1 MPPRGPC
8 RRLVDLSRPPE
19 GRAGAGDDFV
29 AGRRVRGTN
38 WSAHVLDGTLA
49 DMRRTAALIVA
60 ALGGR
65 VDVLS

>member
-1 MPPRGPC
+1 VPVTISLPD
-8 RRLVDLSRPPE
+8 VE
-19 GRAGAGDDFV
+19 
-29 AGRRVRGTN
+29 VRGTN